1 MKLPRVASL
10 GSILILFGIGAA
22 CARAFDTPQSTLHH
36 SKSKPATHVSETHR
50 TVAHRGAAHT
60 AAATATHS
68 AAGHT
73 AATHTTAHRASTARS
88 ASAHGSTHGSTARV
102 TAKAAASRRATT
114 TSRARVRRTSY
125 HRRHHYYER
134 FTASSYL
141 QGEIGAGD
149 VTAGEDPVVRQA
161 AIDALGD
168 MNGTA
173 VAIDPANGRILAM
186 VNQKLALSSGAEPCS
201 TIKLTVAL
209 AALSE
214 GLVTRDTMVQLPG
227 FRMNMTQALAK
238 SNNLYFE
245 EMGRELGFERVRH
258 YATQF
263 GLGELAGYNIPGE
276 QLGVYPDQ
284 PIPESEGGVARMCSF
299 GQGVSLTPLQ
309 LGALVAAIANGGTL
323 YYLQHPAT
331 PEEAAAFQP
340 KIKRTLDIAKFIP
353 DLEDGMAG
361 AVEYGTARS
370 LRANFR
376 ELPVFGKTGTC
387 SDDGTR
393 FGWFASYSESPQGGL
408 VTVFFLEG
416 GRATF
421 GPRAAEL
428 TGAFYKD
435 LWDHDYFTVKNQEA
449 QSSPARVPA
458 QGTVSPSTP
467 TYDSAAPEQ

>member
-1 MKLPRVASL
+1 M
-10 GSILILFGIGAA
+10 
-22 CARAFDTPQSTLHH
+22 
-36 SKSKPATHVSETHR
+36 
-50 TVAHRGAAHT
+50 
-60 AAATATHS
+60 
-68 AAGHT
+68 
-73 AATHTTAHRASTARS
+73 
-88 ASAHGSTHGSTARV
+88 
-102 TAKAAASRRATT
+102 
-114 TSRARVRRTSY
+114 RRTSY
-125 HRRHHYYER
+125 HRRHRYYER
-134 FTASSYL
+134 FTSSSYL

-149 VTAGEDPVVRQA
+149 ITAGEDPVVRQA

-173 VAIDPANGRILAM
+173 VAIDPSSGRILAM

-214 GLVTRDTMVQLPG
+214 GLVTSDTMVQLPG
-227 FRMNMTQALAK
+227 FHMNMTQALAK

-245 EMGRELGFERVRH
+245 EMGRELGFERVHH
-258 YATQF
+258 YANEF

-284 PIPESEGGVARMCSF
+284 PIPEPEGGVGRMCSF

-309 LGALVAAIANGGTL
+309 LGAFVAAIANGGTL
-323 YYLQHPAT
+323 YYLQHPTT
-331 PEEAAAFQP
+331 PEEAAAYQP

-353 DLEDGMAG
+353 DLENGMAG

-387 SDDGTR
+387 SDDRIR

-416 GRATF
+416 GRPTF

-435 LWDHDYFTVKNQEA
+435 LWDHDYFAVKNQEA

-467 TYDSAAPEQ
+467 TYDSVAPEQ